1 MATMPRAATGLEGS
15 APWRTHE
22 VFNQVPPLTGRNVF
36 ADNTPLLEAT
46 EREGASWALERAGE
60 LGELIGEVDGPQDL
74 WGRLANENKPVLRTH
89 DRYGHRIDEV
99 EFHPAWHQLMAL
111 GVEHELHA
119 LPWREPDKPA
129 PHVAR
134 AALYMTAM
142 QAEAGYACPITMTFA
157 VVPALRAQPELAA
170 EWEPLVTA
178 TTYDPR
184 SIPAPEKGSAIAGM
198 AMTEKQGGSDVRA
211 NTTVARP
218 LNGGGAGAE
227 YELTGH
233 KWFCSAPMSDLFL
246 VLAQAKSP
254 GGDDEGLSCF
264 LMPRVLADGT
274 RNAMHIQRLKDKLG
288 NHSNASSEIELH
300 GAWARMVGEP
310 GRGVPTIIEM
320 VGHTRLDCV
329 IGAAAGMRAAVVSAI
344 HHTAH
349 RAAFGKLLIDQPL
362 MRNVLADLCLEAE
375 ATTALAMRLARAYD
389 EDPMPTH
396 PETGAGSDELSDAHL
411 FKRLA
416 TAVGKYWACKRAPNH
431 AFEAMECLGGAGY
444 VEESGMPRLYREAPL
459 ASIWEGSGNV
469 ISLDVL
475 RALVRTPRAL
485 EVFLG
490 ELKLAQG
497 ADARLDARIGELE
510 SQFAGDPATLEQRAR
525 RVVESMALCL
535 QGSLLVRHAPSAVAD
550 AFCAARL
557 AGDGGLEYGTLPASS
572 DFEAI
577 IARSRPEQ
585 S

>member
-1 MATMPRAATGLEGS
+1 MATVPLAMTGEGS

-22 VFNQVPPLTGRNVF
+22 VFNQSPPLEGRDVF
-36 ADNTPLLEAT
+36 SDNTPLVEAT
-46 EREGASWALERAGE
+46 EREGASWVLERASA
-60 LGELIGEVDGPQDL
+60 LGELIGGEPQQV
-74 WGRLANENKPVLRTH
+74 WGWQANEHKPVLRTH
-89 DRYGHRIDEV
+89 DRYGNRIDEV
-99 EFHPAWHQLMAL
+99 EFHPAWHQLMKL

-119 LPWREPDKPA
+119 LPWREQDKPA
-129 PHVAR
+129 AHVAR

-157 VVPALRAQPELAA
+157 IVPALRAQPELAA

-178 TTYDPR
+178 TSYDPR
-184 SIPAPEKGSAIAGM
+184 SIPAMEKGSAIAGM

-218 LNGGGAGAE
+218 CNGGGAGAE

-233 KWFCSAPMSDLFL
+233 KWFCSAPMSDVFL
-246 VLAQAKSP
+246 VLAQATSP
-254 GGDDEGLSCF
+254 DGGDEGLSCF
-264 LMPRVLADGT
+264 LMPRVLPDGS

-288 NHSNASSEIELH
+288 NRSNASSEIELH
-300 GAWARMVGEP
+300 GALARMVGEP

-329 IGAAAGMRAAVVSAI
+329 IGAAAGMRAAVANAT
-344 HHTAH
+344 HHAAH
-349 RAAFGKLLIDQPL
+349 RMAFGKLLIDQPL

-375 ATTALAMRLARAYD
+375 ASTALAMRLARAYD
-389 EDPMPTH
+389 EAATDAQDG
-396 PETGAGSDELSDAHL
+396 ENSSDAQL

-416 TAVGKYWACKRAPNH
+416 TAVGKYWTCKRAPNH

-459 ASIWEGSGNV
+459 TSIWEGSGNV

-485 EVFLG
+485 EVFLA
-490 ELKLAQG
+490 EIKLAQG
-497 ADARLDARIGELE
+497 ADPRLDARVKELE
-510 SQFAGDPATLEQRAR
+510 SQFTDPATLELRAR
-525 RVVESMALCL
+525 RVVESMAVCL
-535 QGSLLVRHAPSAVAD
+535 QGSLLVRHAPPAVAD

-557 AGDGGLEYGTLPASS
+557 AGDGGLEYGTLPAGT

-577 IARSRPEQ
+577 LARGLPQ
-585 S
+585 PQP